1 MNVPIRPAPDPN
13 PLREQ
18 ALALVG
24 VRLTGW
30 EKGRAEFTL
39 AVEARHL
46 NFNGG
51 LHGGLVGMLLDV
63 ACGYAAM
70 PELTGGVATLSLAI
84 NYLAGAPAGA
94 VRATGRVTG
103 GGRRIVFASAEL
115 ADVSGRVLATAQ
127 GSFRVAPPGR

>member
-1 MNVPIRPAPDPN
+1 MIRPAPDPN
-13 PLREQ
+13 PLREPS
-18 ALALVG
+18 LDLVG

-30 EKGRAEFTL
+30 EPGRAEFTL
-39 AVEARHL
+39 GVEARHL

-63 ACGYAAM
+63 ACGYACM
-70 PELTGGVATLSLAI
+70 PELNGGVATLSLAI
-84 NYLAGAPAGA
+84 NYLAGAPEGV

-115 ADVSGRVLATAQ
+115 VDAGGKVLATAQ
-127 GSFRVAPPGR
+127 GSFRVAGPG

>member
-1 MNVPIRPAPDPN
+1 MNVAIQPALDPN

-24 VRLTGW
+24 IRLTGW

-39 AVEARHL
+39 AVKAQHL

-70 PELTGGVATLSLAI
+70 SELTGSVATLSLAI
-84 NYLAGAPAGA
+84 NYLAGAPVG
-94 VRATGRVTG
+94 VVCATGRVTG

-115 ADVSGRVLATAQ
+115 ADASGRVLATAQ
-127 GSFRVAPPGR
+127 GSFRVTPPGQ